1 MFGNKTASEDNNA
14 IDAGIT
20 RGRNLR
26 RLCVLVTVAGL
37 LWGLAHRQAQA
48 EPLIAMALPVSHSVT
63 DTTRASTPA
72 VEDTLRAWASAW
84 DRSDVE
90 AYLAH
95 YAEDFMP
102 AGGRSRAEWLEQ
114 RRERLQAQSIRHVL
128 LSDMSVRY
136 SGEQATARFTQH
148 YVDMGL
154 MSTAQKRLIL
164 SKRNGA
170 WKIRQELVESE
181 HAVRR

>member
-1 MFGNKTASEDNNA
+1 M
-14 IDAGIT
+14 
-20 RGRNLR
+20 
-26 RLCVLVTVAGL
+26 LVTVAGL

-48 EPLIAMALPVSHSVT
+48 EPLIAMAVPVSHSVANAT
-63 DTTRASTPA
+63 HASPIA

-95 YAEDFMP
+95 YADDFVP
-102 AGGRSRAEWLEQ
+102 TGGRSRAEWMQQ
-114 RRERLQAQSIRHVL
+114 RRERLQTQPMRHVL
-128 LSDMSVRY
+128 ISDMSVRY
-136 SGEQATARFTQH
+136 SGELATARFTQH

-154 MSTAQKRLIL
+154 MSTAYKRVIL
-164 SKRNGA
+164 SKRNGS